1 MSAVTSQRRLG
12 SAGSA
17 CTRTCAP
24 VPDSVASLS
33 QRSVNGINEGD
44 LRAFFA
50 FFAARFSFRV
60 LPCFFVLVFWT
71 DLLAMTVSLVGPR
84 PVWLCTS
91 ERCSRVRDGLT
102 VRPLARRAPATVPGR
117 QRRRRGGAIA
127 RRARCGHRLDHEV
140 RLARQVAQ
148 TRPTG
153 VGRWRSPRRVH
164 YGRHDTLD
172 AHMLLGN
179 PADSACP
186 SWTDLAFVIDNGRV
200 SIQRSSPR
208 LRKVSIV
215 ALDRSTPN

>member
-1 MSAVTSQRRLG
+1 
-12 SAGSA
+12 
-17 CTRTCAP
+17 
-24 VPDSVASLS
+24 
-33 QRSVNGINEGD
+33 

-140 RLARQVAQ
+140 RLARLVAQ

-164 YGRHDTLD
+164 CRVHYGRPRHARR
-172 AHMLLGN
+172 AH
-179 PADSACP
+179 
-186 SWTDLAFVIDNGRV
+186 LAWQPGGFGM
-200 SIQRSSPR
+200 SIVDRPR
-208 LRKVSIV
+208 LRHRQRPGFDSAVIAAAPKS
-215 ALDRSTPN
+215 LDCCVRPKYPELRR